1 MKRPSTRTNPFKGD
15 TLLEKIYLLAEFHH
29 RGQTRKGGKPYI
41 SHPVAVAKNLLKVG
55 YGTKLA
61 AAGLLH
67 DVLED
72 TGCEYEEMLRVAGP
86 RITRWVVQIT
96 DRDKC
101 VPWRMRKTNYL
112 KSLRKAD
119 KEALAVACA
128 DKADNMR
135 GLLAGIKNEGKGF
148 GKNFSANLTDKLKNY
163 ENIFNVIAKRH
174 PACRLLGEYRQCL
187 QQIKIKV
194 GA

>member
-41 SHPVAVAKNLLKVG
+41 THPAAVAKALLKAG
-55 YGTKLA
+55 YTSQLA

-72 TGCEYEEMLRVAGP
+72 TGCEYEEMLREAGP
-86 RITRWVVQIT
+86 KITRWVVQIT

-101 VPWRMRKTNYL
+101 VPWRIRKTNYL
-112 KSLRKAD
+112 KSLRRAD
-119 KEALAVACA
+119 KEALVVACA

-135 GLLAGIKNEGKGF
+135 GLLSGIKSEGRGF
-148 GKNFSANLTDKLKNY
+148 GKNFSANLSDKLKNY
-163 ENIFNVIAKRH
+163 ENIYNVIAKRH
-174 PACRLLGEYRQCL
+174 PSCKVLAQYKQLLQK
-187 QQIKIKV
+187 IKIKV
-194 GA
+194 EG

>member
-1 MKRPSTRTNPFKGD
+1 MKSSSKKGDPFKGSP
-15 TLLEKIYLLAEFHH
+15 LLEKAYLLAERHH
-29 RGQTRKGGKPYI
+29 RGQLRKGGLPYI
-41 SHPVAVAKNLLKVG
+41 THPIAVAKSLLNVG
-55 YGTKLA
+55 YGEKIA
-61 AAGLLH
+61 AAALLH

-86 RITRWVVQIT
+86 QITRWVVQIT

-101 VPWRMRKTNYL
+101 VPWRVRKTNYL
-112 KSLRKAD
+112 KALRKAD

-148 GKNFSANLTDKLKNY
+148 GKNFSANLSDKLKNY
-163 ENIFNVIAKRH
+163 ENNYRVIAKQH
-174 PACRLLGEYRQCL
+174 PSCRLLEEYKQSL
-187 QQIKIKV
+187 QQIRSKL